1 MYRLVVYGSR
11 VYDLK
16 VESED
21 EAERLARQ
29 IVKNSHP
36 LRSWA
41 VQKIRGR
48 GADGQ

>member
-16 VESED
+16 VESMD
-21 EAERLARQ
+21 EADRLARQ

-41 VQKIRGR
+41 VQKIHRR

>member
-1 MYRLVVYGSR
+1 MYRLVVFGVGEYVLEVG
-11 VYDLK
+11 
-16 VESED
+16 SED

>member
-1 MYRLVVYGSR
+1 VYRLVVYGSR

-48 GADGQ
+48 VANGQ